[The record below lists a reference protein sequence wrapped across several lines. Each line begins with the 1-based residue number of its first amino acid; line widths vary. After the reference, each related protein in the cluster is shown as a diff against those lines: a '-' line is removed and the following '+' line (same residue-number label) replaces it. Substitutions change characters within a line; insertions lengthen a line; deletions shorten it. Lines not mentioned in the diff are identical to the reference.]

1 MNAYA
6 KYVLIPQQEYAR
18 LKKPS
23 RTSVF
28 LSSNRPKL
36 LKKSDISRN
45 LNFNDPPPP
54 PIFGKQSDDEDIP
67 MKDIEESNLPE
78 AIKSKLTGELRDD
91 FSDEFMPSKHS
102 TPHGSF
108 SGELDLGATASG
120 KVIDK
125 RSEPVAKSNVK
136 TVKNFLMSSKS
147 KKQPAGTQAALD
159 ALRDRPELARRIRNP
174 IARKKLNLDQVG
186 SGWISIRS
194 F

>member
-6 KYVLIPQQEYAR
+6 KYVLISQQEYAR

-23 RTSVF
+23 KTSVL

-45 LNFNDPPPP
+45 LKFNDPPPP
-54 PIFGKQSDDEDIP
+54 PIFGKPSNDEDIP
-67 MKDIEESNLPE
+67 MKDIEQSNLPE

-91 FSDEFMPSKHS
+91 LSDEFMPSKYS

-108 SGELDLGATASG
+108 SGGLDLEATASG
-120 KVIDK
+120 RVIDRK
-125 RSEPVAKSNVK
+125 GKPVAKSNIK
-136 TVKNFLMSSKS
+136 TVKNFLMSSKL

-159 ALRDRPELARRIRNP
+159 VLKDKPELASRIRNP
-174 IARKKLNLDQVG
+174 IARKKLNIDQVG
-186 SGWISIRS
+186 SRWISIRK

>member
-18 LKKPS
+18 LKRPS
-23 RTSVF
+23 KTSIF

-45 LNFNDPPPP
+45 LKFNDPPP
-54 PIFGKQSDDEDIP
+54 PIFGKQSDGDEDVP
-67 MKDIEESNLPE
+67 MKEMEESNLPE
-78 AIKSKLTGELRDD
+78 AIKSKLTQDLT
-91 FSDEFMPSKHS
+91 DEFKPSQYS

-108 SGELDLGATASG
+108 SDELGLEATSSG
-120 KVIDK
+120 RLVDRRGKTV
-125 RSEPVAKSNVK
+125 PKSNIK

-147 KKQPAGTQAALD
+147 TKQPPGTQAALD
-159 ALRDRPELARRIRNP
+159 ALKRRPDLADRVRNP
-174 IARKKLNLDQVG
+174 VARKKLNLDQIG
-186 SGWISIRS
+186 SGWISIRK